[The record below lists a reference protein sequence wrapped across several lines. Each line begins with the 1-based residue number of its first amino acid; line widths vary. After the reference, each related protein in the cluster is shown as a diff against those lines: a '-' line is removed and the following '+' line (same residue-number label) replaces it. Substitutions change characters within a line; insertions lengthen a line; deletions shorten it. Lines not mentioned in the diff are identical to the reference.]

1 MTAVSCSAEDLRSA
15 RPTRLR
21 AQLCA
26 VGGVLPQAVG
36 GQQKR
41 TDDRRGL
48 WYLLQDEQ
56 GRIGIGEA
64 SPLPGFSPDSL
75 ADCAKAL
82 QALGDTLQPVDFDAD
97 GWPRF
102 PSLHALPAARCAIE
116 TAYGDLWAQRLGP
129 AGRLSTVLSAAD
141 VPARSHIPI
150 NALCNSLAEAQA
162 AVAAGAATLKLKL
175 GGADFEG
182 ELQHLSE
189 LRRALPAGVA
199 LRIDVNGAWTLE
211 QARERLPRLAA
222 LRLQFVEQP
231 VAAGRGE
238 LCRLGSAEVP
248 IAADES
254 LQDADERQA
263 LFSQPFC
270 VAWVVK
276 PMLLGLRGARALS
289 LQAQAHGRGVVIT
302 HAFDGPVAHA
312 AACELAFSLPQSP
325 WACGLAPHAGLQAW
339 PQVALPH
346 LARSDREPGG
356 ATDGYVLHAP
366 SGPGLGFVDR
376 TIFSDAARA
385 LGSARG
391 GR

>member
-1 MTAVSCSAEDLRSA
+1 MTAARCSQQDLRAA

-36 GQQKR
+36 GQRKR

-56 GRIGIGEA
+56 GRLGIGEA
-64 SPLPGFSPDSL
+64 SPLPGFSPDTL
-75 ADCAKAL
+75 ADCASAL
-82 QALGDTLQPVDFDAD
+82 QALGDTLQPVDFDAE

-129 AGRLSTVLSAAD
+129 AGRLSTVLSGGAA
-141 VPARSHIPI
+141 PPRSRIPL
-150 NALCNSLAEAQA
+150 NALCSSLAEAEA

-189 LRRALPAGVA
+189 LRRALPAEVA
-199 LRIDVNGAWTLE
+199 LRIDINGAWTPE

-238 LCRLGSAEVP
+238 LRRLGAAEVP

-254 LQDADERQA
+254 LQDAEERQA
-263 LFSQPFC
+263 LLTAPFC
-270 VAWVVK
+270 VAWVLK
-276 PMLLGLRGARALS
+276 PMLLGLRGAWELA

-312 AACELAFSLPQSP
+312 AACELAFSLPLAP
-325 WACGLAPHAGLQAW
+325 WACGLAPHAGLPAW
-339 PQVALPH
+339 PQVTLPH
-346 LARSDREPGG
+346 LAHGHVEPSV
-356 ATDGYVLHAP
+356 AVDGYVLRIPA
-366 SGPGLGFVDR
+366 GPGLGFVDR
-376 TIFSDAARA
+376 ATFSESARSI
-385 LGSARG
+385 GSARG